1 MADILPR
8 DAGEA
13 AIAWISK
20 VLGDV
25 WILQGDTSPDF
36 ASSDSVKK
44 SFTAYLDRSKRSDG
58 IVLASQAWSHVANQS
73 DLIRHLK
80 EQNAELSAKL
90 IGTQE
95 ALIKVQ
101 GQIVECKDE
110 QFRGISTAVQLSV
123 KDSMKK
129 EISSYS
135 SVLQSPGIVTPQTIS
150 ASTAQRV
157 VKTVAEEE
165 ARAKNVMVFGLPEAD
180 SEDLGDR
187 IGELFGELQ
196 LGEKPHVET
205 ARIGNK
211 RTDVIRP
218 VQVKLRNKLVVAQIR
233 RKAGGLK
240 NSENFKTVYLS
251 PDRSPELRNEHR
263 KLVVEL
269 KKRCQE
275 DPEKV
280 HFIRDG
286 AIVSSERRVV
296 SVESG

>member
-1 MADILPR
+1 MCGFYKGIRLL
-8 DAGEA
+8 
-13 AIAWISK
+13 ISPPAT
-20 VLGDV
+20 L
-25 WILQGDTSPDF
+25 
-36 ASSDSVKK
+36 
-44 SFTAYLDRSKRSDG
+44 FTAYLDRSKRSDG

-73 DLIRHLK
+73 DLIRNLK

-150 ASTAQRV
+150 ASTAQQV
-157 VKTVAEEE
+157 VKNVAEEE

-196 LGEKPHVET
+196 LGEKPHVE
-205 ARIGNK
+205 AVRIGNK
-211 RTDVIRP
+211 RIGYIRS
-218 VQVKLRNKLVVAQIR
+218 VHVKLRNKLVVAQIL
-233 RKAGGLK
+233 RKAGGLIK
-240 NSENFKTVYLS
+240 ESDNLKTV
-251 PDRSPELRNEHR
+251 
-263 KLVVEL
+263 
-269 KKRCQE
+269 
-275 DPEKV
+275 
-280 HFIRDG
+280 
-286 AIVSSERRVV
+286 
-296 SVESG
+296 